1 VTQPPILPR
10 GYPLEFERLVR
21 LPDGRRV
28 FIRPIL
34 PGDAPELAEAIRTA
48 DAETIHR
55 RFLGGRPHVTPKLMA
70 HLTEVDYVHRF
81 ALVAIDTVCRN
92 GVAVARY
99 ESVGKG
105 IAEVAVA
112 VAPAWRD
119 AGLATELI
127 QLLAQAAA
135 DRGIRAFTGT
145 YVAENRPVRALI
157 SDAGATADQV
167 TDHGITEFSVQL
179 KPGCHPGMTSGN
191 HSLPDGDASGPD
203 DG

>member
-1 VTQPPILPR
+1 MTQPPTLPR
-10 GYPLEFERLVR
+10 DYPLEYRRIVR

-55 RFLGGRPHVTPKLMA
+55 RFMGGRPHVTPELMA
-70 HLTEVDYVHRF
+70 YLTHVDYIRRL
-81 ALVAIDTVCRN
+81 ALVAIDPTRER

-99 ESVGKG
+99 ESVGEG
-105 IAEVAVA
+105 VAEVAVA
-112 VAPAWRD
+112 VSPAWRD
-119 AGLATELI
+119 AGLATELV
-127 QLLAQAAA
+127 QLLAQAAIE
-135 DRGIRAFTGT
+135 RGIHSFAGS
-145 YVAENRPVRALI
+145 YLAENRPVAALI
-157 SDAGATADQV
+157 SDAGATADKV

-179 KPGCHPGMTSGN
+179 CTGHPAAARLACSRPE
-191 HSLPDGDASGPD
+191 SDASRPD

>member
-1 VTQPPILPR
+1 MTEPPTLPP
-10 GYPLEFERLVR
+10 GYPLEYQRLVR

-55 RFLGGRPHVTPKLMA
+55 RFLGGRPHVTPELMA
-70 HLTEVDYVHRF
+70 HLTEVDFVGRF
-81 ALVAIDTVCRN
+81 AVVAIDTVRRN
-92 GVAVARY
+92 GVAIARY
-99 ESVGKG
+99 ESVGNG

-112 VAPAWRD
+112 VAPAWRN

-135 DRGIRAFTGT
+135 DRGIHAFTGT
-145 YVAENRPVRALI
+145 YLAQNRPVAALI
-157 SDAGATADQV
+157 SDAGATADQI

-179 KPGCHPGMTSGN
+179 KPHCHPGMTRGS
-191 HSLPDGDASGPD
+191 HSLPDSDPSGPD